1 MPEIDAEITEVKHV
15 GILHENLRER
25 CLYEMID
32 EYDDES
38 RHIFLN
44 YLYDIKHSCLE
55 IGTGNIHHN
64 CAKRVMEKLGIS
76 YESVYNCIEF
86 EKRLQRNDTKMGEF
100 FRQDQ

>member
-1 MPEIDAEITEVKHV
+1 MPEIDAEKTEVKHV

-44 YLYDIKHSCLE
+44 YLYDTKHSCLE